1 MSENNSTGLLKKL
14 YVQLQALKAEND
26 ELKNQAYQEPV
37 ALIGVGCRFPGN
49 VNSLSDFI
57 DKLASTS
64 GWQLGLPDQREYFGH
79 AEQHWLGG
87 FIPNADHFDPEFFGI
102 SAQEAAELDPQQRLL
117 LETAYRTI
125 EAAGY
130 RPSELR
136 GTPVGVFVGMST
148 DDYQLH
154 TIASRKNSPINA
166 YNTLGTARSVAAGRI
181 AYCFDFRGPVLQVD
195 TACSSSLM
203 AVHLA
208 CQSLQNNEA
217 SMALAGG
224 VNVMLAG
231 ETYVT
236 REALGALSPSGRC
249 HTFSD
254 QADGYAR
261 SEGCGFVLLKKL
273 SAAVRDGDIIHSVIY
288 ASSVNHDGRSNGLTA
303 PNGDAQRQLFTQAL
317 KKANLAAEQ
326 LSYVETHGTGTR
338 LGDPIELHAIGDVF
352 AKGREKPLF
361 VGSLKSR
368 LGHMEAAAGIASL
381 IKTTALFASET
392 LYPDSTVS
400 APNAL
405 INWKK
410 YPISLITRPQAWP
423 RTTDQPRYAAINA
436 FGLSGTNV
444 NLIVGDAAAISPVEK
459 DTGKNNYFLCVSG
472 KTERAFL
479 KNIFSAERAVATTSE
494 LESLL
499 VASCLYRDHHPYKR
513 AFYFSG
519 KDQLLAD
526 LQQTRE
532 YFCAGSTDQ
541 NLIWMFSGNIANAQL
556 LLRQLLMDN
565 KWILDEIT
573 PLLTDGGLNLSD
585 SSKFSDD
592 WSSVILQFAIASAY
606 TALGIKPK
614 FLAGAGTGILAMALF
629 SGQIT
634 IAQAKA
640 ILALSVPAKMSSVE
654 VLSAIL
660 PETLPVSSYSLLLQT
675 ASGIKECER
684 LTPADFIAVADKNSV
699 NELPSGNRVWLGQVN
714 IPDYKNSSRC
724 VDIQTIVAAVPSP
737 DNKALLRFNESIA
750 DLYNIGEDVNFTR
763 LYPFAHKV
771 QTNDCPPYA
780 FDTKPYWTR
789 VGASDAVTQIPQAY
803 QLHWQEFHP
812 ASTSG
817 IDKLLVLHSHPLS
830 RELRAAI
837 EQGTHQVEFLE
848 CPDNQLNTA
857 AIATVFA
864 GAFSIL
870 DLRWYSVGS
879 SSACAS
885 FSYDFCL
892 DVLQQVTETIQA
904 FIELP
909 ARYHLVVPALD
920 AEYSLALMPLRGLLR
935 SASHEQPALVGA
947 FILAD
952 EADFQVLI
960 AAVASA
966 DNYECFRVSANH
978 IYVERLHSAP
988 QLLSTDLVA
997 STEQPALPSALWIVG
1012 GLGSLGLELAKER
1025 VRQGAC
1031 QLLLTGRNTGL
1042 QESTALALADLRAAG
1057 ADIYVEAV
1065 DVSDYSALHQLASR
1079 FGKDLP
1085 AIDAIIHAA
1094 GVSEFCPVTAL
1105 TRNDLDKLCRAKI
1118 AGGWNLH
1125 RISEEFP
1132 VNHFILYSSISSTW
1146 GSVNLAHYAA
1156 ANGFLDALAEFRHA
1170 QNLPAVVINWG
1181 PWANVGMAARDAQSQ
1196 VESLGLLPLAADA
1209 LANVYQRIFSFPDSL
1224 LVVCNL
1230 EMARFQAAIEVRHAV
1245 PLLAPIFGVVNTE
1258 ETIEQASKPLPYLDL
1273 NVRERTRAIQH
1284 FLQEQLARMLNFSAG
1299 KLPAI
1304 DEPIHQLGVD
1314 SLMAVDLTSILSAHF
1329 QRRLPATLIF
1339 DYPSVTAM
1347 TEFIHSSVYPRD
1359 ADADDVLHPDIEAE
1373 LLKALQD
1380 FSIDLLDEVA
1390 DNI

>member
-26 ELKNQAYQEPV
+26 ELKSQVYQEPV
-37 ALIGVGCRFPGN
+37 ALIGVGCRFPDN
-49 VNSLSDFI
+49 VNSLADFI

-64 GWQLGLPDQREYFGH
+64 GWQLGLPDQRDYFGQ
-79 AEQHWLGG
+79 AEQHWSGG
-87 FIPNADHFDPEFFGI
+87 FITDADHFDPEFFGI

-117 LETAYRTI
+117 LETAYRTL
-125 EAAGY
+125 EAGGY

-136 GTPVGVFVGMST
+136 GAPVGVFVGMST

-224 VNVMLAG
+224 VNLMLAG

-254 QADGYAR
+254 LADGYAR

-303 PNGDAQRQLFTQAL
+303 PNGDAQRQLFAQAL
-317 KKANLAAEQ
+317 KKARLAAEQ

-338 LGDPIELHAIGDVF
+338 LGDPIELHAIGDVL
-352 AKGREKPLF
+352 AKNREKPLF

-381 IKTTALFASET
+381 IKTTALLASET
-392 LYPDSTVS
+392 LYPDATVS
-400 APNAL
+400 APNSL

-410 YPISLITRPQAWP
+410 YPISLITQAQAWP
-423 RTTDQPRYAAINA
+423 RITDQPRYAAINA

-444 NLIVGDAAAISPVEK
+444 NLIVGDAAAIAPTEK
-459 DTGKNNYFLCVSG
+459 SIDKDNYFLCVSG

-479 KNIFSAERAVATTSE
+479 KNIFSMERAVSATSE

-499 VASCLYRDHHPYKR
+499 VASCLYRDHHSYKR

-519 KDQLLAD
+519 KTRLIAD
-526 LQQTRE
+526 LQQSRQ
-532 YFCAGSTDQ
+532 YLHVDSANQD
-541 NLIWMFSGNIANAQL
+541 LLWIFSGNIASAQL

-565 KWILDEIT
+565 KWILDEIA

-606 TALGIKPK
+606 TALGVKPK
-614 FLAGAGTGILAMALF
+614 FLVGAGTGILAMALF
-629 SGQIT
+629 SRQIT

-640 ILALSVPAKMSSVE
+640 ILALSVPAKISSVE

-660 PETLPVSSYSLLLQT
+660 PETLPGSSYSLLVQT
-675 ASGIKECER
+675 ASGTRECKR
-684 LTPADFIAVADKNSV
+684 LAPADFIAVVDKNNV
-699 NELPSGNRVWLGQVN
+699 NELPPGNRVWLGQVN
-714 IPDYKNSSRC
+714 ISDYKNRVNC
-724 VDIQTIVAAVPSP
+724 VDIQTIVAAVPATNS
-737 DNKALLRFNESIA
+737 KALLRFNEAIA
-750 DLYNIGEDVNFTR
+750 DLYNIGETVNFAR
-763 LYPFAHKV
+763 LYPSAHKV
-771 QTNDCPPYA
+771 QTNDCPPYS

-803 QLHWQEFHP
+803 QLQWQAFHQGT
-812 ASTSG
+812 TSS
-817 IDKLLVLHSHPLS
+817 IDKLLVLHSHPVS
-830 RELRAAI
+830 RELRIAI
-837 EQGTHQVEFLE
+837 EQGAHQVEFLE

-857 AIATVFA
+857 AMAAVFA
-864 GAFSIL
+864 DVFTIL
-870 DLRWYSVGS
+870 DLRWYSVGC

-904 FIELP
+904 LIEQP
-909 ARYHLVVPALD
+909 ARYHVVVPALE
-920 AEYSLALMPLRGLLR
+920 AEYSLALMPLRGFLR
-935 SASHEQPALVGA
+935 STSHEQPALVGSL
-947 FILAD
+947 ILAD

-960 AAVASA
+960 AAIASTE
-966 DNYECFRVSANH
+966 NYECFRVSAND
-978 IYVERLHSAP
+978 IYVERLQNAP
-988 QLLSTDLVA
+988 QLLSSDLVE

-1012 GLGSLGLELAKER
+1012 GLGGLGLELAKER

-1031 QLLLTGRNTGL
+1031 QLLLTGRNTEL

-1057 ADIYVEAV
+1057 AEIYVEAV
-1065 DVSDYSALHQLASR
+1065 DVSDYSALHQLAAR

-1085 AIDAIIHAA
+1085 VIDAIIHAA
-1094 GVSEFCPVTAL
+1094 GVSGFCPVTEL
-1105 TRNDLDKLCRAKI
+1105 TRHDLDKLCRAKI

-1132 VNHFILYSSISSTW
+1132 VQHFILYSSISSTW

-1181 PWANVGMAARDAQSQ
+1181 PWAKVGMAARDAQSQ
-1196 VESLGLLPLAADA
+1196 VESLGLLPLAADS
-1209 LANVYQRIFSFPDSL
+1209 LANVYHRIFSFPDSRF
-1224 LVVCNL
+1224 VVCNL
-1230 EMARFQAAIEVRHAV
+1230 DMARFQPAIEVRHAV
-1245 PLLAPIFGVVNTE
+1245 PLLAPVFGAVSTAESVV
-1258 ETIEQASKPLPYLDL
+1258 QASTPLPYLDL
-1273 NVRERTRAIQH
+1273 NTRERTRAIQH

-1304 DEPIHQLGVD
+1304 DDPLHQLGVD
-1314 SLMAVDLTSILSAHF
+1314 SLMAVDLTSILSSYF

-1339 DYPSVTAM
+1339 DYPSITAM
-1347 TEFIHSSVYPRD
+1347 TEFIHSTVYPRD
-1359 ADADDVLHPDIEAE
+1359 VDADDVLNPDMEAE

-1380 FSIDLLDEVA
+1380 FSIDLLDEVT

>member
-1 MSENNSTGLLKKL
+1 MSENNSTELLKKL
-14 YVQLQALKAEND
+14 YVQLQALKAEN
-26 ELKNQAYQEPV
+26 EALKNQLYQEPV
-37 ALIGVGCRFPGN
+37 ALIGVGCRFPDN
-49 VNSLSDFI
+49 VNSLSNFI

-64 GWQLGLPDQREYFGH
+64 GWQLGLPDQRDYFGQ
-79 AEQHWLGG
+79 AEKHWLGG
-87 FIPNADHFDPEFFGI
+87 FIADADHFDPEFFGI
-102 SAQEAAELDPQQRLL
+102 SSQEAAELDPQQRLL
-117 LETAYRTI
+117 LETAYRTL

-136 GTPVGVFVGMST
+136 GTSVGVFVGMST

-154 TIASRKNSPINA
+154 TIASRKTSSINA

-224 VNVMLAG
+224 VNLMLAG
-231 ETYVT
+231 ETYAT

-249 HTFSD
+249 HTFAD

-261 SEGCGFVLLKKL
+261 SEGCGFVLLKTL

-303 PNGDAQRQLFTQAL
+303 PNGDAQRQLFAQSL

-352 AKGREKPLF
+352 ANSREKPLL
-361 VGSLKSR
+361 VGSLKSG

-381 IKTTALFASET
+381 IKTTALLACET
-392 LYPDSTVS
+392 LYPDSTVN
-400 APNAL
+400 APNSL

-410 YPISLITRPQAWP
+410 YPISLISQPQAWP
-423 RTTDQPRYAAINA
+423 RMADQPRYAAINA

-444 NLIVGDAAAISPVEK
+444 NLIVGDATAISPSK
-459 DTGKNNYFLCVSG
+459 KFTNSNNYFLCVSG

-479 KNIFSAERAVATTSE
+479 KNIFAMERAVAITDE

-519 KDQLLAD
+519 KGPLLTE
-526 LQQTRE
+526 LRQTRQYDHVDSAE
-532 YFCAGSTDQ
+532 Q
-541 NLIWMFSGNIANAQL
+541 NLIWIFSGTIANAQL

-606 TALGIKPK
+606 SALGIKPK
-614 FLAGAGTGILAMALF
+614 FLAGTGTGILAMALF
-629 SGQIT
+629 SKQINV
-634 IAQAKA
+634 AQAKA
-640 ILALSVPAKMSSVE
+640 ILALSAPAKTMSVE

-660 PETLPVSSYSLLLQT
+660 PETLPRSTHPLLLQT
-675 ASGIKECER
+675 SHGVKECER
-684 LTPADFIAVADKNSV
+684 LTPADFVAMSNETV
-699 NELPSGNRVWLGQVN
+699 INELPSGNRVWLGQGDISGV
-714 IPDYKNSSRC
+714 KNNLSG
-724 VDIQTIVAAVPSP
+724 VDIQTVISP
-737 DNKALLRFNESIA
+737 VNNGALLRFNESVA
-750 DLYNIGEDVNFTR
+750 DLYNIGEVINFSR
-763 LYPFAHKV
+763 LYPSAQKIF
-771 QTNDCPPYA
+771 TNDCPPYS
-780 FDTKPYWTR
+780 FDSKPYWTR
-789 VGASDAVTQIPQAY
+789 VGAPDAITQIPQTY
-803 QLHWQEFHP
+803 QLHWQEFHR
-812 ASTSG
+812 AATSN
-817 IDKLLVLHSHPLS
+817 IDKLLVLHSHPVS
-830 RELRAAI
+830 RELRTAI
-837 EQGTHQVEFLE
+837 EQGAHQVEFLE
-848 CPDNQLNTA
+848 CPDNQLNTVA
-857 AIATVFA
+857 LATAFA
-864 GAFSIL
+864 DAFTIL

-885 FSYDFCL
+885 FSYDFCV

-904 FIELP
+904 LIELP
-909 ARYHLVVPALD
+909 ARYHLVVPALE

-935 SASHEQPALVGA
+935 SASHEQPALIGT

-952 EADFQVLI
+952 EADFQVLMT
-960 AAVASA
+960 AVAST
-966 DNYECFRVSANH
+966 DNYECFRISTNH
-978 IYVERLHSAP
+978 IYVERLQNAP
-988 QLLSTDLVA
+988 QLLSSDLIE
-997 STEQPALPSALWIVG
+997 STEQPALPAALWIVG

-1031 QLLLTGRNTGL
+1031 QLLLTGRNTEL
-1042 QESTALALADLRAAG
+1042 QESTVLALADLRAAG
-1057 ADIYVEAV
+1057 AEIYVEAV

-1170 QNLPAVVINWG
+1170 QNLPAVVVNWG
-1181 PWANVGMAARDAQSQ
+1181 PWANVGMAARDAQRQ
-1196 VESLGLLPLAADA
+1196 VESLGLLPLAADS
-1209 LANVYQRIFSFPDSL
+1209 LANVYHRIFSFPDSL
-1224 LVVCNL
+1224 FVVCNL
-1230 EMARFQAAIEVRHAV
+1230 DMARFQAAIEVRHAV

-1258 ETIEQASKPLPYLDL
+1258 EAIAPANVILPYLDL
-1273 NVRERTRAIQH
+1273 NARERTRAIQR

-1304 DEPIHQLGVD
+1304 DDPLHQLGVD
-1314 SLMAVDLTSILSAHF
+1314 SLMAVDLTSVLSSHF

-1339 DYPSVTAM
+1339 DYPSIMAM
-1347 TEFIHSSVYPRD
+1347 TEFIHSTVYPRD
-1359 ADADDVLHPDIEAE
+1359 AAADDVLNPDMEAE